1 MGCGASSGGV
11 LSSNPEGIKK
21 EGLWRFN
28 PLSGA
33 SQNTAHPVT
42 HTHDVN
48 HPPGISL
55 NGFLALIEAHGGRE
69 AFEGKSTDWVKRTVV
84 MAATQGKKTSWA
96 AQLKLEGSPF
106 VAPATAFISHAYDDE
121 FLGVVDAIAALE
133 KKEGKAKENKEG
145 KAFYYFDLL
154 IVNQHSQGEVVPF
167 EVLRDEFANSVRA
180 IGRTLLILRW
190 ADPIP
195 LKRAWCVFEMGTTLA
210 VGASLKVLT
219 PPSDV
224 AAFKS
229 ALEHDFDSITGKT
242 CHVDVEQA
250 GARMPSDLENIR
262 RVIVEGGG
270 YLKTNQ
276 LVIQAMKGWMV
287 EEGYA
292 ALQAMRKDE
301 RGTSSLI
308 SNLATLLRDQDRL
321 GEAEPLCREALT
333 ASRRSLGDE
342 SPVTL
347 VAISNFASLL
357 AAQGKLQEAEPL
369 CREVVAASRRVQGDT
384 DPTTLAAVTNLA
396 DVLRQRGATGEAL
409 PLYQEGLRGCRQVLG
424 DHHTSTLLA
433 MVGLANVLDETK
445 EWGEAEALYREAL
458 GAYRELYGEGHPDT
472 QVATYNLAELLNKR
486 GQKEEAV
493 TLFRRE
499 YEVAR
504 RVHGEDHQST
514 LQSARNLKLLLG
526 QKSP

>member
-1 MGCGASSGGV
+1 M
-11 LSSNPEGIKK
+11 LSSNPEAGIKK

-28 PLSGA
+28 PLAKA
-33 SQNTAHPVT
+33 SQNTPHPVT
-42 HTHDVN
+42 RTHDVN
-48 HPPGISL
+48 HPLGISL
-55 NGFLALIEAHGGRE
+55 NGFLAFIEAHGGRE
-69 AFEGKSTDWVKRTVV
+69 AFEGKSTDWVKRVV
-84 MAATQGKKTSWA
+84 MAATQAKKTSWA
-96 AQLKLEGSPF
+96 AQLKLEGSHF

-133 KKEGKAKENKEG
+133 KKEGKAQENKEG

-195 LKRAWCVFEMGTTLA
+195 LKRAWCVFEVGTTLA
-210 VGASLKVLT
+210 VGATIRVLT

-229 ALEHDFDSITGKT
+229 ALAHDFDSLTGKT

-270 YLKTNQ
+270 YLRTNQ

-321 GEAEPLCREALT
+321 GEAEPLFQEALT
-333 ASRRSLGDE
+333 ASRQSLGDE

-369 CREVVAASRRVQGDT
+369 CREVVATSRRAQGDEH
-384 DPTTLAAVTNLA
+384 PTTLAAVTNLA

-409 PLYQEGLRGCRQVLG
+409 PLYQEGLRGCRKVLG